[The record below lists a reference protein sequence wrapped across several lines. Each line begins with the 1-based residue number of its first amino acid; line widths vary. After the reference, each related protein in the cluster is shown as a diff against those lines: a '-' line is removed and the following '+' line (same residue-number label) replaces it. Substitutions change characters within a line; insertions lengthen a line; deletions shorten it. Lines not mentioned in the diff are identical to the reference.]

1 MEFLLQILMQ
11 LGVINDQLVTLSL
24 VIYDYLQFLPRFL
37 LAGAVVGPENGPM
50 IDRFSQMRR
59 AKIWHP
65 RYFLETYAKM
75 VSLSIVEINPQS
87 SGKGFFPYKVAH
99 S

>member
-37 LAGAVVGPENGPM
+37 LAGAVVGLEIGPM
-50 IDRFSQMRR
+50 VDRFIQLWR

-65 RYFLETYAKM
+65 RYFFETYAKM
-75 VSLSIVEINPQS
+75 VLLSIVEINPQS
-87 SGKGFFPYKVAH
+87 WGKGFLPYKVAH
-99 S
+99 P